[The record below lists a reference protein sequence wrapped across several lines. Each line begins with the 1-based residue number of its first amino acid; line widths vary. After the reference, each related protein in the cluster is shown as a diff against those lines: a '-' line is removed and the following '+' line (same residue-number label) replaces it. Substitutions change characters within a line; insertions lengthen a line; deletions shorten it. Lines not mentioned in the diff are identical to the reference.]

1 MKSGIMLNLS
11 RRTRLFIDDHAKI
24 IKEIWN
30 KAFLTCLCSCFELL
44 KQSKI
49 ITFVTKQEKED
60 YVVTATRLEL
70 EGLRLLPGEL
80 LVGEVT
86 VLGGL
91 EVDGLGQI
99 ELLDNDTGTEVKVVA
114 DDLDELLGGLLGS
127 TVGLNEDGEG
137 LSDTNGVGELDKG
150 TTSKTSV
157 DQGLS
162 DPAGNVGGGTIDLGV
177 ILAGKSTTT
186 VSTPATVGVD
196 NDLTAGQTGVT
207 LGTTDD
213 EAAGGLEVVN
223 STVVEELSRN
233 DLLDDLLL
241 ESDTDLLSGE
251 IIAVLGRDDNG
262 VDTQGLDSTVVVGVL
277 NGDLGLGVRAEPGD
291 GAIFTSISHGLVELV
306 GKDDSQ
312 GEELRGLVGSI
323 TEHDTLVTSTELLEG
338 LIIVKTLGDIRG
350 LLLNGDQDVAGL
362 VVETL
367 LGRII
372 ADILDGTTDDLLVV
386 KLGLGSDFTED
397 HDHTWNIV
405 SICALSNI
413 NNTIVYVRVFGTYQ
427 SWWRSHKRPI
437 MITKLVRAKFWCG
450 DKAGP
455 IGWGE
460 EKKKKKKKGRGSAEK

>member
-60 YVVTATRLEL
+60 YAVTATRLEL

-80 LVGEVT
+80 LVSEVT

-99 ELLDNDTGTEVKVVA
+99 KLLDNDTRTEVKVVA
-114 DDLDELLGGLLGS
+114 DNLNELVGGLLGS
-127 TVGLNEDGEG
+127 TVGLNEDGQG

-150 TTSKTSV
+150 TTSETSV

-162 DPAGNVGGGTIDLGV
+162 DPTGNVGGGTVDLGI
-177 ILAGKSTTT
+177 ILARESTTT

-196 NDLTAGQTGVT
+196 DDLTAGQTSVT
-207 LGTTDD
+207 LGTTND
-213 EAAGGLEVVN
+213 EAAGGLEVVD
-223 STVVEELSRN
+223 SAVVEQLSRD

-241 ESDTDLLSGE
+241 ESNTDLLSGE
-251 IIAVLGRDDNG
+251 IVAVLSRDDNG
-262 VDTQGLDSTVVVGVL
+262 VDTQGLDSTVVVSVL

-291 GAIFTSISHGLVELV
+291 GAIFTGISHGLVQLV

-312 GEELRGLVGSI
+312 GEELRGLVGGI
-323 TEHDTLVTSTELLEG
+323 TKHDTLVTSTELLKS
-338 LIIVKTLGDIRG
+338 LLVVKTLGDIRG
-350 LLLNGDQDVAGL
+350 LLLNSDQDVAGL

-367 LGRII
+367 LGRIV

-386 KLGLGSDFTED
+386 NLGLGSDFTED
-397 HDHTWNIV
+397 HDHTWNNV
-405 SICALSNI
+405 SIYALSNMKQYYCF
-413 NNTIVYVRVFGTYQ
+413 V
-427 SWWRSHKRPI
+427 
-437 MITKLVRAKFWCG
+437 
-450 DKAGP
+450 
-455 IGWGE
+455 
-460 EKKKKKKKGRGSAEK
+460 